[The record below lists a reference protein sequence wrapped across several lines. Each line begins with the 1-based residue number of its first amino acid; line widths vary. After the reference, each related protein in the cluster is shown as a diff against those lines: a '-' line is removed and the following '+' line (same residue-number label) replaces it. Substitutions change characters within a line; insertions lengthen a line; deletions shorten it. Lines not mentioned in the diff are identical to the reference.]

1 MRTYCE
7 CVPCFLS
14 QALEAVRFV
23 TDDEAVHEKVLRGV
37 LRMVSNMDLDKP
49 PIAMGQH
56 VHRLIRGLADDD
68 DPYREV
74 KDRFNRAAL
83 CLYPELKQRV
93 ERSPDPLET
102 AVRLA
107 IAGNII
113 DFGMNRNLQ
122 ESDVHAAIEQAME
135 APIDQDTIGT
145 FRKAMSDASSI
156 LYLGDNTGEIVFDR
170 LLVEQMPLEK
180 VTFVVR
186 GSPVIN
192 DATMDDARAAGLT
205 EIVEVIDNGSDAPGT
220 LLESCP
226 EAFRKRFEA
235 ADLILSKGQG
245 NYETVSHIPKNIFFL
260 LKAKCPV
267 IARDLGCEVGTML
280 FRRK

>member
-37 LRMVSNMDLDKP
+37 LRMVSNMDLSKP

-107 IAGNII
+107 IAGNVI

-122 ESDVHAAIEQAME
+122 ESDVHAAIEQATE
-135 APIDQDTIGT
+135 APIDQNTIGT
-145 FRKAMSDASSI
+145 VRKAMSDASSI

-192 DATMDDARAAGLT
+192 DATMDDARAAGLA

-220 LLESCP
+220 LLESCS
-226 EAFRKRFEA
+226 EEFRKRFEA

-260 LKAKCPV
+260 LKAKCPI
-267 IARDLGCEVGTML
+267 IARDLGCEVGSML

>member
-37 LRMVSNMDLDKP
+37 LRMVSNMDLSKP
-49 PIAMGQH
+49 PIAMGQR

-107 IAGNII
+107 IAGNVI

-122 ESDVHAAIEQAME
+122 ESDVHAAIEQATE

-220 LLESCP
+220 LLESCS
-226 EAFRKRFEA
+226 EEFRRRFEA
-235 ADLILSKGQG
+235 ADLIVSKGQG

-260 LKAKCPV
+260 LKAKCPI
-267 IARDLGCEVGTML
+267 IARDLGCEVGSML

>member
-37 LRMVSNMDLDKP
+37 LRMVSTMDLSKP

-107 IAGNII
+107 IAGNVI

-122 ESDVHAAIEQAME
+122 ESDVHAAIEQATE
-135 APIDQDTIGT
+135 APIDQNTIGT

-220 LLESCP
+220 LLESCS
-226 EAFRKRFEA
+226 EVFRKRFEA

-260 LKAKCPV
+260 LKAKCPI
-267 IARDLGCEVGTML
+267 IARDLGCEVGSML

>member
-1 MRTYCE
+1 MP
-7 CVPCFLS
+7 CVLS

-37 LRMVSNMDLDKP
+37 LRMVSTMDLSKP

-107 IAGNII
+107 IAGNVI

-122 ESDVHAAIEQAME
+122 ESDVHAAIEQATE

-192 DATMDDARAAGLT
+192 DATMDDARAAGLA

-220 LLESCP
+220 LLESCS
-226 EAFRKRFEA
+226 EVFRKRFEA

-245 NYETVSHIPKNIFFL
+245 NYETVSHIPKKIFVL

>member
-37 LRMVSNMDLDKP
+37 LRMVSTMDLSKP

-107 IAGNII
+107 IAGNVI

-122 ESDVHAAIEQAME
+122 ESDVHAAIEQATE

-220 LLESCP
+220 LLESCS
-226 EAFRKRFEA
+226 EVFRKRFEA

-260 LKAKCPV
+260 LKAKCPI
-267 IARDLGCEVGTML
+267 IARDLGCEVGSML

>member
-37 LRMVSNMDLDKP
+37 LRMVSNMDLSKP

-93 ERSPDPLET
+93 ERSPDPLQT

-122 ESDVHAAIEQAME
+122 ESDVHAAIEQATE
-135 APIDQDTIGT
+135 APIDQNTIGT

-220 LLESCP
+220 LLESCS
-226 EAFRKRFEA
+226 EEFRRRFEA
-235 ADLILSKGQG
+235 ADLIVSKGQG
-245 NYETVSHIPKNIFFL
+245 NYETVSHIPKKIFFL
-260 LKAKCPV
+260 LKAKCPI
-267 IARDLGCEVGTML
+267 IARDLGCEVGSML